1 MKSNIASRILRI
13 SGLLMVVCLLVGC
26 PPVTVVTTTPP
37 APTFVSVQ
45 DQDGNIIHPSSVR
58 DRYAYILP
66 VFYPPPPHTAGKYTW
81 AVNFKMP
88 AGNKFA
94 VTLATSA
101 GPVFTL
107 HDATYYTSD
116 VGQLAANE
124 NAFTQYR
131 IAASP
136 IDPVDSS
143 LVDYTVQFSMPHAY
157 QGQPVRPPDTV
168 GTPNEIFFMIA
179 ITDQSGSTA
188 GGIIAQ
194 QYYLT
199 PLVGST
205 VPGTGAITGS
215 YTWPNGQNP
224 FANSASAIWP

>member
-1 MKSNIASRILRI
+1 MKSNIASRVLRL
-13 SGLLMVVCLLVGC
+13 SGLLVVVCLLVGC

-45 DQDGNIIHPSSVR
+45 DQDSNIIHPASVANT
-58 DRYAYILP
+58 YAYILP
-66 VFYPPPPHTAGKYTW
+66 VYNPPAPGNAGKYVWT
-81 AVNFKMP
+81 VNFKMP
-88 AGNKFA
+88 AGNSFV
-94 VTLATSA
+94 VTLATSP

-107 HDATYYTSD
+107 HDPTYYTTNAA
-116 VGQLAANE
+116 QMAANE

-143 LVDYTVQFSMPHAY
+143 LVDYAVQFSMPHAY
-157 QGQPVRPPDTV
+157 QGQPPRPANTV
-168 GTPNEIFFMIA
+168 GTPNELLFMIA

-194 QYYLT
+194 QYYL
-199 PLVGST
+199 PPAVGGT
-205 VPGTGAITGS
+205 QPGTGAITGS

-224 FANSASAIWP
+224 FANSASAVWP